1 MESGE
6 IKDENP
12 DGDFEGEAKSAF
24 MGERKIIDNLDDDDD
39 MMISN
44 ELNDEEEEEHEM
56 EDDASDDD
64 LIPMELDEINNI
76 PPIELEIARKL
87 WKIVT

>member
-64 LIPMELDEINNI
+64 LFLWNLM
-76 PPIELEIARKL
+76 KL
-87 WKIVT
+87 IISHQLN